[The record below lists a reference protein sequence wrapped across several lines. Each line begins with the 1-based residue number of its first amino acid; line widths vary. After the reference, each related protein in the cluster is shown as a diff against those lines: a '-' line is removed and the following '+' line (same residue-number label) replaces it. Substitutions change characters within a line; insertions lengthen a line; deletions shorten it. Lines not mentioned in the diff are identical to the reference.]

1 MVAYGAARGES
12 GLAPSLLLGPL
23 LRYVGESEATV
34 WVETDRACEV
44 EVLGSRARSFLVAGH
59 HYAIVVIKG
68 LEPGSVTR
76 YEVALD
82 GERRWP
88 EPSSPFPPSVIRTLG
103 PQAGISVAFG
113 SCSVTAPLEPPY
125 SLSRREDRQGLG
137 IGALYALASRLVSE
151 PSAHWPDLL
160 LLLGDQVYADEL
172 SPATRQ
178 FIRAHRRIP
187 GPPGDQVADFEEYT
201 WLYRE
206 AWGQPLVRWLA
217 STVPTAM
224 IFDDHDLHDDWNT
237 SEAWVK
243 QMRSKPWWEERI
255 TGAFMSYW
263 IYQHL
268 GNLSPDELA
277 ADKLLGRVSATDDG
291 TEAVR
296 EFALKVS
303 HETDGSRWSYSR
315 GLGRSRL
322 VVIDSR
328 AGRVLKDG
336 QRSMLDDA
344 EWHWL
349 GRQLTGGVDHLLIAT
364 SVPLLLAPG
373 LHWLEAWNEA
383 LCAGAWGQRFASIG
397 EQMRQRLDLE
407 HWAAFQESFMRLVEL
422 IRAVAAGE
430 RGPAPASIGVLSG
443 DVHHAYLAEAEFP
456 DGSGVESAVYQAV
469 CSPFRHPL
477 ATRERLAVRAGTSR
491 PATVLTRALARS
503 AGVRD
508 PVLRWRVHRPMFDNQ
523 IATLALTGREAK
535 LTIERTHGDWRDPML
550 ETVLERTSSELAQ
563 PKRRMRVVA

>member
-1 MVAYGAARGES
+1 M
-12 GLAPSLLLGPL
+12 APSLVLGPL

-34 WVETDRACEV
+34 WVETDGACEV
-44 EVLGSRARSFLVAGH
+44 EVLGRRTRSFQIEGH

-68 LEPGSVTR
+68 LEPGSVTE
-76 YEVALD
+76 YKVALD
-82 GERRWP
+82 GERHWP
-88 EPSSPFPPSVIRTLG
+88 ELDTPFPPSVIRTHRPNG
-103 PQAGISVAFG
+103 GISVMFG

-125 SLSRREDRQGLG
+125 SLPRRDDRLGLG
-137 IGALYALASRLVSE
+137 IGALYALATRLVRQ
-151 PSAHWPDLL
+151 PPARWPDLL
-160 LLLGDQVYADEL
+160 LLVGDQVYADEL
-172 SPATRQ
+172 SPAAQQ
-178 FIRAHRRIP
+178 FIRARRHIP
-187 GPPGDQVADFEEYT
+187 GPPGEQVADFEEYT
-201 WLYRE
+201 KLYRE

-243 QMRSKPWWEERI
+243 EMRAKPWWEERI
-255 TGAFMSYW
+255 IGAFMSYW

-277 ADKLLGRVSATDDG
+277 ADKLLGQVTATDDG

-296 EFALKVS
+296 EFALKAS

-315 GLGRSRL
+315 GLGVSRL

-336 QRSMLDDA
+336 KRSMLDDA

-349 GRQLTGGVDHLLIAT
+349 ERQLTGGVDHLLIAA
-364 SVPLLLAPG
+364 SVPWLLAPG

-383 LCAGAWGQRFASIG
+383 VCAGAWGKRFASVG
-397 EQMRQRLDLE
+397 EHLRQSLDLE
-407 HWAAFQESFMRLVEL
+407 HWAAFQSSFTRLAEL

-430 RGPAPASIGVLSG
+430 RGPAPASVGVLSG
-443 DVHHAYLAEAEFP
+443 DVHHAYLAETAFP
-456 DGSGVESAVYQAV
+456 KRSGVKSTVYQAV

-477 ATRERLAVRAGTSR
+477 ATHERLAVRAGMSR
-491 PATVLTRALARS
+491 PATAITRALARS
-503 AGVRD
+503 AGVKD
-508 PVLRWRVHRPMFDNQ
+508 PALRWRLDRPTFDNQ
-523 IATLALTGREAK
+523 IATLALASREAR
-535 LTIERTHGDWRDPML
+535 LTIERTHGDWRHAML
-550 ETVLERTSSELAQ
+550 ETVLDRTL
-563 PKRRMRVVA
+563 V